1 MGNMI
6 SIFVKNLDWVSF
18 LSNLLFFFVMVKDIA
33 LHNVIVLIQIEVYLV
48 THQASHLQRLKKIT
62 IWKHGKKV
70 YHLFLLLC
78 LSRDKSRIL

>member
-18 LSNLLFFFVMVKDIA
+18 LSNLLFFFVMVEDIA

-62 IWKHGKKV
+62 IWKHGMKV

-78 LSRDKSRIL
+78 VSRDKSRIL